1 MQEEEETKQGF
12 KEEGVEGGKD
22 FLLLK
27 LTHFKSG
34 RSRYH
39 RNQSLIDRFL
49 RAKTKKSKKL
59 VPGEGR
65 L

>member
-27 LTHFKSG
+27 LTPFKSG
-34 RSRYH
+34 TAETAGTSH
-39 RNQSLIDRFL
+39 
-49 RAKTKKSKKL
+49 
-59 VPGEGR
+59 
-65 L
+65 